1 VVFVLVAAFALAM
14 GEGEN
19 GFGEREKRGLN
30 DGVPRCDGGVGAVK
44 DEGRGVEAEAEE
56 TLGAGGTK
64 WNPPCPTL

>member
-1 VVFVLVAAFALAM
+1 VVFVLVAVFALAV

-30 DGVPRCDGGVGAVK
+30 DGVPCCGGGVGAVK
-44 DEGRGVEAEAEE
+44 DEGRGVEGEGVQPLESR
-56 TLGAGGTK
+56 GTN